1 MANPLVHFELM
12 VSNPEKAKEF
22 YGKVFDWEFNDTE
35 MPGYTMIKTGTDPGG
50 GMMKKPDEAPHFAL
64 SVYYLVDDIDE
75 TMKKAEAAGG
85 RVGMPKTEIPNVG
98 FFGFFFDPDGIP
110 VSVFQNK

>member
-1 MANPLVHFELM
+1 MANPIVHFELM
-12 VSNPEKAKEF
+12 VSDPDKAKEF

-35 MPGYTMIKTGTDPGG
+35 MPGYTMISTGKDPGG
-50 GMMKKPDEAPHFAL
+50 GMMKKPDEAPQFAL

-75 TMKKAEAAGG
+75 IMKKVEAAGG

-98 FFGFFFDPDGIP
+98 YWAFFLDPDGIP